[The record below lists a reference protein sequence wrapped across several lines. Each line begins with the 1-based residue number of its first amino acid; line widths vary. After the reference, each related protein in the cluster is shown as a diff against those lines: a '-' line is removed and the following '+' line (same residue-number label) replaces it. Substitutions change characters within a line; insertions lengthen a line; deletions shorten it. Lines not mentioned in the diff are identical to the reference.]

1 MQNGIAKKDI
11 LLSHLDDKK
20 HISYE
25 YASFSLQGY
34 LW

>member
-20 HISYE
+20 HISSDH
-25 YASFSLQGY
+25 ASFSL
-34 LW
+34 